1 MTVATQESRQAGS
14 TPAQLTS
21 AASSASFNH
30 AQKRGLTMK
39 RIIASILLSLAF
51 GWLAT
56 AAIAEDEAK
65 TETTAAADTTTAE
78 PATDAASTDT
88 PTTDDTTAAAPAEP
102 EKDK

>member
-1 MTVATQESRQAGS
+1 
-14 TPAQLTS
+14 
-21 AASSASFNH
+21 
-30 AQKRGLTMK
+30 MK

-56 AAIAEDEAK
+56 AAIAEDEAT

-78 PATDAASTDT
+78 PATDTASTDT
-88 PTTDDTTAAAPAEP
+88 PTTDDTTAAAPAES